1 MQQSKIQ
8 LSEEE
13 MQLVR
18 NKGWILTKQK
28 ITAGVYDIFGGV
40 SEKMQQWVQ
49 NNKTIPAAINHL
61 SAKISKGEQY
71 ESLPYVVLD
80 YPRYFSREDV
90 FAIRTF
96 FWWGNYFT
104 STLHIKGRYKDE
116 LIKKIRSAITMGK
129 FDNCYLSLTGNEF
142 DFNVEGSSY
151 QLIQKE
157 NHQAMA
163 AAMVRASFIKISTRI
178 SFDEWN
184 RSGEMLWES
193 FQSYMTVSW
202 A

>member
-18 NKGWILTKQK
+18 NRGWILTKQK

-40 SEKMQQWVQ
+40 SGKMQHWVQ
-49 NNKTIPAAINHL
+49 NNKAIPAAIHQL
-61 SAKISKGEQY
+61 SPKISKGEQY

-96 FWWGNYFT
+96 FWWGNYFS
-104 STLHIKGRYKDE
+104 STLHLKGRYKNE
-116 LIKKIRSAITMGK
+116 LLKKITSAITMGK
-129 FDNCYLSLTGNEF
+129 FDNCYLSLTGDEF

-151 QLIQKE
+151 QLIQKD
-157 NHQAMA
+157 NHQSLA
-163 AAMVRASFIKISTRI
+163 AAMAPAPFIKISTRI

-184 RSGEMLWES
+184 RSGEKLWES